1 MWNPRVGGEKA
12 ATSAASKSNPGSPP
26 HGRGKEDR
34 LVNPRLCIGITPAW
48 AGKRLSEKTPA
59 AAPWDHPR
67 VGGEKWFI
75 ALLFE
80 PCEGSPPRR
89 RGKVVHCAAV
99 RALRGIT
106 PRVGG
111 EKIIWASV
119 SIAALESPPHGRG
132 KGVVE
137 GGHVEVNRITPAW
150 AGKSLVTP
158 SIPQT
163 RGDHPR
169 VGGEKTVTEK
179 GETQRTGSPPRRRG
193 KDRRLV
199 VDVLPEGITP
209 AWAGKSLASQPW
221 SPPLWMMVIR
231 PRP

>member
-1 MWNPRVGGEKA
+1 MGGEK
-12 ATSAASKSNPGSPP
+12 N
-26 HGRGKEDR
+26 KE
-34 LVNPRLCIGITPAW
+34 LEGVW
-48 AGKRLSEKTPA
+48 LSM
-59 AAPWDHPR
+59 
-67 VGGEKWFI
+67 
-75 ALLFE
+75 
-80 PCEGSPPRR
+80 GSPPRR

>member
-1 MWNPRVGGEKA
+1 MGGEK
-12 ATSAASKSNPGSPP
+12 N
-26 HGRGKEDR
+26 KE
-34 LVNPRLCIGITPAW
+34 L
-48 AGKRLSEKTPA
+48 
-59 AAPWDHPR
+59 
-67 VGGEKWFI
+67 
-75 ALLFE
+75 
-80 PCEGSPPRR
+80 EGVWLPMRSPPRR